1 MTTVRIPVFGNNQPM
16 AIEGKTLGGR
26 YRLGPVLGRGGMST
40 VYRAED
46 LRLERTVA
54 VKVMSAALA
63 EHDPVSIARFEREAR
78 AAASLTHPGIATVYD
93 TGVEGDSRYIVMELA
108 PGRSLQTI
116 IQQEAPLPPARAA
129 EIAAKV
135 ADVLSVAH
143 SAGIVHR
150 DIKPGNVMVAA
161 NGSVKVLDFG
171 IARASGGATLT
182 QVHSVVGTVAFMSP
196 EQAMGQ
202 PTDSR
207 SDIYSLGCVLYAM
220 LAAEPPFMAEVTA
233 AVLHQHTSVPP
244 RPLHEVAP
252 NVPPA
257 LDALVMEMLAKDPA
271 QRPQTAAEVRDR
283 LRAALDPTAAT
294 MAIIP
299 PAALEPT
306 QIAPARPSPAA
317 LAGLAPAAAAAAD
330 EPPATRPGGRSGPPP
345 DARRGSPGRGLAI
358 AAIVLL
364 LAVIAAVAAIAL
376 ASGGGSSSNTGA
388 TTAPPTTTHPPTTTT
403 PPTTT
408 QPPTTTT
415 QPTTT
420 TTTITTTT
428 TTPTG
433 PTTTTVPT
441 TTTSPSGGT
450 PPGQGGTPPGQGG
463 APPGQGNSG

>member
-1 MTTVRIPVFGNNQPM
+1 MATEGNIL
-16 AIEGKTLGGR
+16 AGR
-26 YRLGPVLGRGGMST
+26 YRLGEVIGRGGMST

-63 EHDPVSIARFEREAR
+63 EQDPVSIARFEREAR

-93 TGVEGDSRYIVMELA
+93 TGTEGDTRYIVMELA

-116 IQQEAPLPPARAA
+116 IQEEAPLPPARAA

-150 DIKPGNVMVAA
+150 DIKPGNVMVAP

-202 PTDSR
+202 PTDAR

-220 LAAEPPFMAEVTA
+220 LAAKPPFMAEVTA

-244 RPLHEVAP
+244 RPLREVAP
-252 NVPPA
+252 NVPAA

-283 LRAALDPTAAT
+283 LRASIDPTAAT
-294 MAIIP
+294 VAIVP
-299 PAALEPT
+299 PPALEPT
-306 QIAPARPSPAA
+306 QIAPARPDPAA
-317 LAGLAPAAAAAAD
+317 AAAMAPAAAAA
-330 EPPATRPGGRSGPPP
+330 EPPPTRPGGRTGPPP
-345 DARRGSPGRGLAI
+345 DAGRGSPGRGLAI
-358 AAIVLL
+358 AALVLL
-364 LAVIAAVAAIAL
+364 LAVIAVVAAIAL
-376 ASGGGSSSNTGA
+376 ASGSSSSNNSSSSTGPPS
-388 TTAPPTTTHPPTTTT
+388 TAPTSTQAPTSSTTTPSSTTSTTTSSSTTTTSTTTTT
-403 PPTTT
+403 PSGS
-408 QPPTTTT
+408 
-415 QPTTT
+415 
-420 TTTITTTT
+420 TTTT
-428 TTPTG
+428 TTPST
-433 PTTTTVPT
+433 PTAPT
-441 TTTSPSGGT
+441 GGT
-450 PPGQGGTPPGQGG
+450 PPGQGGTPPGQ
-463 APPGQGNSG
+463 AKKSG